1 MPTITRRAYTPAV
14 SVYSAVMD
22 LSKLEREK
30 THKIKYK
37 LNVGGGDDCG
47 SGGGGDH
54 HQNRDASGIGGGGV
68 LYLLLTISGTSTIAM
83 VSDLSNYER
92 EITEQE
98 HVRQKYSASRT
109 FCDLLDVGVL
119 TVRVYKAHGL
129 TSADLCGKSDPFCVL
144 ELVNARLQTHT
155 EYKTLA
161 PTWDKIFT
169 L

>member
-1 MPTITRRAYTPAV
+1 
-14 SVYSAVMD
+14 MD

-37 LNVGGGDDCG
+37 LNVGDGSDDCG
-47 SGGGGDH
+47 GGRDH
-54 HQNRDASGIGGGGV
+54 NEHRDASGTGVGGV

-98 HVRQKYSASRT
+98 HVRQKYAVGRT

>member
-1 MPTITRRAYTPAV
+1 
-14 SVYSAVMD
+14 MD

-37 LNVGGGDDCG
+37 LNAGGGGGDDF
-47 SGGGGDH
+47 GGGGDH
-54 HQNRDASGIGGGGV
+54 HQHRDASGAGGGGV

-83 VSDLSNYER
+83 VSDLSNYES

-98 HVRQKYSASRT
+98 HIRQKYSASRT

-129 TSADLCGKSDPFCVL
+129 ISADLCGKSDPFCVL

>member
-1 MPTITRRAYTPAV
+1 MI
-14 SVYSAVMD
+14 D
-22 LSKLEREK
+22 LSKLERES
-30 THKIKYK
+30 THKIKHK
-37 LNVGGGDDCG
+37 LNGPGDGDGGEENAHG
-47 SGGGGDH
+47 S
-54 HQNRDASGIGGGGV
+54 ASGV
-68 LYLLLTISGTSTIAM
+68 LYLLLTISGTSTIEM
-83 VSDLSNYER
+83 ISDLSDYDR

-98 HVRQKYSASRT
+98 HVREKYSVSRT
-109 FCDLLDVGVL
+109 FCDLRDVGVL

-161 PTWDKIFT
+161 PTWDKIFM

>member
-1 MPTITRRAYTPAV
+1 MV
-14 SVYSAVMD
+14 FVYSTIMD

-37 LNVGGGDDCG
+37 LNVGG
-47 SGGGGDH
+47 SGGVTDDHGGDH
-54 HQNRDASGIGGGGV
+54 HQNRDTTGGGI

-98 HVRQKYSASRT
+98 HIRKKYAPRRT

-119 TVRVYKAHGL
+119 TVRVYKAQGL

-155 EYKTLA
+155 EYKTLS